1 MPFNFSENKQNIDE
15 KKASSLYS
23 EVDKLKK
30 LLEIK
35 EKELRS
41 SPETSSLKKEISAVR
56 EKLKK
61 ENVEYEKAKEKTE
74 DGKEKQKNT
83 EADNVILKRT
93 GTLTPQQIKA
103 INAQINDANVSRQL
117 SILVNTA
124 LTKNIYQ
131 AIKMARNIGSA
142 YLLDRFHDI
151 IVNDLYEDFVK
162 KKKIKSIK

>member
-35 EKELRS
+35 EKELMS

-61 ENVEYEKAKEKTE
+61 ENIEYEKAMEKTE
-74 DGKEKQKNT
+74 DKKEKQKNT

-131 AIKMARNIGSA
+131 AIKMARNIGNA